1 LTGLDGG
8 GNGDEGSSPA
18 VVVVMV
24 EPAQRGIA
32 LSTVD
37 QRREARRHRGT
48 PHGSAEVVYERGDAC
63 SRRLVITAPR
73 RRLSVQLVDGIG
85 DERDSVG
92 QSR

>member
-1 LTGLDGG
+1 MPVRVAATHA
-8 GNGDEGSSPA
+8 EVPFW
-18 VVVVMV
+18 
-24 EPAQRGIA
+24 
-32 LSTVD
+32 
-37 QRREARRHRGT
+37 RREARRHRGT